1 MQNKTAG
8 IVAVF
13 LLLIPF
19 LSSGQKL
26 INSPIAR
33 YNLGI
38 IETAGPFR
46 SLGMAGTGTAM
57 RDRTT
62 IYYTNPASYS
72 SLDTN
77 SFIFDFG
84 LDYGINVVSDG
95 STKDVSDDLNFD
107 HIILGFPVTR
117 RWGVALGLVPF
128 SNGYYNLSE
137 SVREGDSGY
146 DEITGEYISYH
157 KGSGGFTSFFIGT
170 GLNLTKS
177 FSVGANMSLLFG
189 SIKRSNEFNFADFY
203 YTFQTNMTER
213 LEMTGIGFDF
223 GAQYSATFKENYFL
237 NLGASYSTGR
247 NCKTILENTIYRFN
261 VYSSNDI
268 LEYTLANDLRSSLP
282 GSLSAGLSIGRKNKF
297 VAAAD
302 YSYTSWA
309 KAEFPGSEGS
319 VTNSRTFSIGA
330 EYTPDWLAN
339 YNFLKRIDYR
349 LGVHTGNNY
358 LLFNGSGV
366 KETGVSFG
374 LGIPMRRTYS
384 KTNFFAD
391 YTRKNITD
399 QPFTHTENYFSF
411 GISINMYDFWFIK
424 RRYE

>member
-8 IVAVF
+8 IVAAF

-19 LSSGQKL
+19 LSSGQKS

-38 IETAGPFR
+38 IETPGPFR

-57 RDRTT
+57 RDRTSV
-62 IYYTNPASYS
+62 YYTNPASYS

-84 LDYGINVVSDG
+84 LDYGINMVSDG
-95 STKDVSDDLNFD
+95 NTNDVSDDLNFD

-137 SVREGDSGY
+137 TVREGDSGY

-157 KGSGGFTSFFIGT
+157 RGSGGYTSFFIGT
-170 GLNLTKS
+170 GLNLTKNL
-177 FSVGANMSLLFG
+177 SVGANMSLLFG
-189 SIKRSNEFNFADFY
+189 SIRRVNEFDFADYY
-203 YTFQTNMTER
+203 YTFQTSMNER
-213 LEMTGIGFDF
+213 LQMTGIGFDL
-223 GAQYSATFKENYFL
+223 GAQYSVAFKEAYFL

-247 NCKTILENTIYRFN
+247 KCKTTLEKTIYRFN

-268 LEYTLANDLRSSLP
+268 LDYSYDDDLKSSLP
-282 GSLSAGLSIGRKNKF
+282 GSVSTGLAIGKKNKF

-302 YSYTSWA
+302 YTYAAWGN
-309 KAEFPGSEGS
+309 AEFPGSEGY
-319 VTNSRTFSIGA
+319 VANTGTFSLGA

-349 LGVHTGNNY
+349 IGVHTGKNY
-358 LLFNGSGV
+358 LLYNGSRV
-366 KETGVSFG
+366 KETGVSIG
-374 LGIPMRRTYS
+374 LGVPMRRSYS

-391 YTRKNITD
+391 YTRKNIAD

>member
-1 MQNKTAG
+1 MA
-8 IVAVF
+8 AF
-13 LLLIPF
+13 FLLIPF
-19 LSSGQKL
+19 LSSGQKS

-38 IETAGPFR
+38 IETPGPFR
-46 SLGMAGTGTAM
+46 SLGMGGTGTAM

-84 LDYGINVVSDG
+84 LDYGINMVSDG
-95 STKDVSDDLNFD
+95 STKDLSDDLNFD
-107 HIILGFPVTR
+107 HIIMGFPVTR
-117 RWGVALGLVPF
+117 RWGVAIGLVPF

-137 SVREGDSGY
+137 SVRAGDPGY

-157 KGSGGFTSFFIGT
+157 KGSGGFTSFFLGT
-170 GLNLTKS
+170 GLNLTKN

-189 SIKRSNEFNFADFY
+189 SIRRTNEFDFTDYY
-203 YTFQTNMTER
+203 YTFQTNMTEK
-213 LEMTGIGFDF
+213 LQMTGIGFDF
-223 GAQYSATFKENYFL
+223 GAQYLATIKENYFI
-237 NLGASYSTGR
+237 NLGASYSAGR
-247 NCKTILENTIYRFN
+247 KCKTTFESIIYRFN
-261 VYSSNDI
+261 IYSSNDI
-268 LEYTLANDLRSSLP
+268 LESSSDDDLLSSLP
-282 GSLSAGLSIGRKNKF
+282 ASVNTGVSVGRKNKF
-297 VAAAD
+297 IAAAD
-302 YSYTSWA
+302 YTFSSWA
-309 KAEFPGSEGS
+309 NAEFPGSEGH
-319 VTNSRTFSIGA
+319 VANSGTFSLGA

-349 LGVHTGNNY
+349 LGVHTGKSY
-358 LLFNGSGV
+358 LLFNGSRV
-366 KETGVSFG
+366 KETGVSIGF
-374 LGIPMRRTYS
+374 GIPMRRTYS

-391 YTRKNITD
+391 YTRKNIAD
-399 QPFTHTENYFSF
+399 QPFVHRENYFSF